1 VFDTVAVAFYHKA
14 RRRFVLCS
22 DKDAMGDL
30 GERLKRERE
39 AKGVSLSEIAEKTRI
54 GVRLLKAIEE
64 EAFDQLPGGIFN
76 KSFIEQYAQYL
87 GVDEKQAVRD
97 YLRATAASREPENP
111 PPLPEPK
118 TLSLFRSSGF
128 PLRLSLGVVAIVLAA
143 LVIRLAVPGSNAPR
157 EAAPSVTPP
166 PSTSASSEVAE
177 AEDESGALPA
187 VPEATEESEE
197 IVDSEFAAPVLE
209 AADDQS
215 VRPSPAELLM
225 NAEARE
231 PLEGELPEE
240 LLLQISARSTVWISV
255 TADGETEWQGL
266 MEANQSREVQAAD
279 TIRLTVGN
287 AAGVDLTLN
296 GKELGS
302 LGNEGEVKTVTL
314 AARALQEVVP

>member
-1 VFDTVAVAFYHKA
+1 
-14 RRRFVLCS
+14 
-22 DKDAMGDL
+22 
-30 GERLKRERE
+30 
-39 AKGVSLSEIAEKTRI
+39 
-54 GVRLLKAIEE
+54 
-64 EAFDQLPGGIFN
+64 
-76 KSFIEQYAQYL
+76 
-87 GVDEKQAVRD
+87 
-97 YLRATAASREPENP
+97 
-111 PPLPEPK
+111 
-118 TLSLFRSSGF
+118 
-128 PLRLSLGVVAIVLAA
+128 
-143 LVIRLAVPGSNAPR
+143 
-157 EAAPSVTPP
+157 
-166 PSTSASSEVAE
+166 
-177 AEDESGALPA
+177 
-187 VPEATEESEE
+187 
-197 IVDSEFAAPVLE
+197 
-209 AADDQS
+209 
-215 VRPSPAELLM
+215 M